1 LVNEK
6 VVGLVEEARMIKD
19 FLKPTFAK
27 IFIALVLFILSS
39 WLWRMFIISRISD
52 TFPHGFPL
60 QFYLAW
66 GPCQPNE
73 VCSEF
78 NGLYLIIDLAIW
90 YLVSAFVV
98 NKFQRK

>member
-1 LVNEK
+1 MVNKE
-6 VVGLVEEARMIKD
+6 VIGLVEEERMIKE

-27 IFIALVLFILSS
+27 IILANVLFILSS
-39 WLWRMFIISRISD
+39 LLWRMFIISRISD

-73 VCSEF
+73 ICFEF
-78 NGLYLIIDLAIW
+78 NGLYLIIDLVIW
-90 YLVSAFVV
+90 YIVSAFVV
-98 NKFQRK
+98 KKFQRK